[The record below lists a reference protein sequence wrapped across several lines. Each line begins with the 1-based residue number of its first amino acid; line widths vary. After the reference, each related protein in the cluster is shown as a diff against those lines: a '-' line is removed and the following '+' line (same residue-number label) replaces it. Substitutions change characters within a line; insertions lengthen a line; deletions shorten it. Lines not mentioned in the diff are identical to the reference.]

1 MANWSNPLITTQYD
15 VFVAEVK
22 DRDVDTATLFAAT
35 PTNPPVGS
43 VRFNRTTKTFEE
55 WNGSGWFTLVIGV
68 TGGGT
73 GANSGAGAGANLGL
87 GSMAYQNSNNV
98 NITGGTITDVTVAR
112 FNAFIHPL
120 GDNVWD
126 CGHPSAR
133 WKVGWFASGMVIPV
147 GVDKYVVG

>member
-1 MANWSNPLITTQYD
+1 MANWQNPLITTQYD
-15 VFVAEVK
+15 VFVAEAK
-22 DRDVDTATLFAAT
+22 ERDVDAAT
-35 PTNPPVGS
+35 MFLAGPVNQPVGS
-43 VRFNRTTKTFEE
+43 VRFNRGTKIFEE
-55 WNGSGWFTLVIGV
+55 WNGSSWIAIVMGV

-73 GANSGAGAGANLGL
+73 GANSGAGAGAALGL
-87 GSMAYQNSNNV
+87 GSMAYQNSNAV
-98 NITGGTITDVTVAR
+98 SISGGYIADVTTAR

-133 WKVGWFASGMVIPV
+133 WKTVWSASGMVIPV